1 MTTIPR
7 FAGRQPP
14 TPASGP
20 RAGRS
25 AGQAP
30 AGAPRLPYGPAIGR
44 PWRLGLYAAGWT
56 LIGLFFVSPM
66 VAQALATRAQI
77 PWGQVLSTFLDWYIW
92 GLMFPLIWWACR
104 RFPFERRRWLAR
116 IPIHLAC
123 GLFVSLVVVFLMAVK
138 SSLLTSLGSGQLSLA
153 GRPGLPGYLL
163 GGIELFLLPY
173 FAIVAFLHAVAFSNQ
188 HRDRQLK
195 TTRLEAQL
203 AMAHLD
209 MLKMQL
215 QPHFLFNT
223 LNAISALMHRD
234 VDAADRM
241 ISLLSDLLRFSLEK
255 DHRHQVSLSSELEF
269 LNRYLAIEKIR
280 FRDRLT
286 VDLEVDPACM
296 AAQVPRLILQPLV
309 ENSIKHG
316 IAMRSAAGHVGI
328 RGRRLGDRLEIQ
340 ISDDGPGLPGTEL
353 REGIGLANTRAR
365 LEQIYGGDHR
375 FELRD
380 GDRGGVL
387 AHLEIPFEEQARIQ
401 AEGAP
406 ARHDEAMMRP

>member
-1 MTTIPR
+1 MTQAMTTPR
-7 FAGRQPP
+7 
-14 TPASGP
+14 S
-20 RAGRS
+20 
-25 AGQAP
+25 
-30 AGAPRLPYGPAIGR
+30 LPGR
-44 PWRLGLYAAGWT
+44 PEPGRRGWRFGLYAGGWT
-56 LIGLFFVSPM
+56 LIGLFFVSPII
-66 VAQALATRAQI
+66 AQALATQAAI
-77 PWGQVLSTFLDWYIW
+77 PWAKVLSTFLDWYIW
-92 GLMFPLIWWACR
+92 GLLFPLIWWVSE
-104 RFPFERRRWLAR
+104 RFPLERRRLLSR

-123 GLFVSLVVVFLMAVK
+123 GLAVSLIFVVLMSIK
-138 SSLLTSLGSGQLSLA
+138 NSLLAGLGDGQVSFSDIHGLS
-153 GRPGLPGYLL
+153 GYLR

-173 FAIVAFLHAVAFSNQ
+173 FAIVAFLHAVSYYNKY
-188 HRDRQLK
+188 RERQLK

-203 AMAHLD
+203 ALAHLD

-255 DHRHQVSLSSELEF
+255 DDRHQVSPQSEPEF

-286 VDLEVDPACM
+286 IDVDVDSECM

-316 IAMRSAAGHVGI
+316 IAMRSAAGHLGI
-328 RGRRLGDRLEIQ
+328 RGRHHGDRLEIQ
-340 ISDDGPGLPGTEL
+340 ISDDGPGLTGSAI

-365 LEQIYGGDHR
+365 LEQIYGTDHH
-375 FELRD
+375 FELRN
-380 GDRGGVL
+380 GDAGGVL
-387 AHLEIPFEEQARIQ
+387 AHLEIPFEETARIL
-401 AEGAP
+401 AEG
-406 ARHDEAMMRP
+406 